1 MNPSTLLASLN
12 LRSPDPVRT
21 AHAAE
26 VLARLLGWL
35 AVENGRRVRTIGV
48 GQLKRGG
55 NWWVQLFEDYALV
68 AESGKLD
75 PIDALAHAL
84 TVAEAAES
92 LAATDGD
99 GDTRVA
105 E

>member
-1 MNPSTLLASLN
+1 MTPSTLLASLN
-12 LRSPDPVRT
+12 LRSLDPVRT

-35 AVENGRRVRTIGV
+35 AFDGNRCRREFRLSQGRSGD
-48 GQLKRGG
+48 
-55 NWWVQLFEDYALV
+55 WWCELLEDHMPTACSHKADV
-68 AESGKLD
+68 
-75 PIDALAHAL
+75 IDALAHAL

-92 LAATDGD
+92 LAATDGER
-99 GDTRVA
+99 DTRVS